1 MIDDHVARSKDFSNF
16 LYKTAQKEV
25 VSSNSLLH
33 HAEEEEDLKSDVWQD
48 EKQEQDNE
56 AMKQIVTTQ
65 VNGGRSR
72 NSPS

>member
-1 MIDDHVARSKDFSNF
+1 MIEESISPNRESNF

-33 HAEEEEDLKSDVWQD
+33 HAEEEEEDLKSDPWLN
-48 EKQEQDNE
+48 EKQVQDNE